1 MATTQPVVKFTY
13 QDYLTTPED
22 ERYELL
28 DGDLMMVPAP
38 NLRHQRVQR
47 NLGQKLNQFIQER
60 DLGEL
65 FYAPC
70 DVFLSNTD
78 IVQPDLL
85 FVSRERE
92 HLLSDGE
99 KVRGAPDL
107 VIEILSP
114 SSAETDR
121 GAKRH
126 LYGAHGVAEYWLV
139 DPIAETI
146 SIHRQRGRVLAA
158 TNTFGRG
165 QTLRSPLLAGLELH
179 LDDIFSS

>member
-1 MATTQPVVKFTY
+1 MASTQPVVKFTCE
-13 QDYLTTPED
+13 DYLTTPED

-78 IVQPDLL
+78 VVQPDLL
-85 FVSRERE
+85 FVSR
-92 HLLSDGE
+92 
-99 KVRGAPDL
+99 
-107 VIEILSP
+107 
-114 SSAETDR
+114 SAN
-121 GAKRH
+121 
-126 LYGAHGVAEYWLV
+126 
-139 DPIAETI
+139 IC
-146 SIHRQRGRVLAA
+146 
-158 TNTFGRG
+158 
-165 QTLRSPLLAGLELH
+165 
-179 LDDIFSS
+179 